1 MKWHTTIAVRAC
13 KRKIRQNYGCSMF
26 MVLPVAYG
34 IINADISLPVFKGK
48 YQKYQWYSRV
58 MWYCRGLDSGTSS
71 SVQGGCVVCG
81 ARLGVAEKSG

>member
-1 MKWHTTIAVRAC
+1 MKWHTTIAVRARE
-13 KRKIRQNYGCSMF
+13 KSDKIMAALCLWYCQWP
-26 MVLPVAYG
+26 MVLSMLIFLFQFLKV
-34 IINADISLPVFKGK
+34 NT
-48 YQKYQWYSRV
+48 KYQWYSRV